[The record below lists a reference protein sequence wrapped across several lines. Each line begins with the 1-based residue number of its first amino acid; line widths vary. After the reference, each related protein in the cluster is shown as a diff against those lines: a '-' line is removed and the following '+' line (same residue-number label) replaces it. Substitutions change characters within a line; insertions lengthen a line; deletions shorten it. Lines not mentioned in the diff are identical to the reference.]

1 MAYTNSRGGEKPS
14 RRSNGPERNSGGEGK
29 KIFNRNDKGRSSDSR
44 GDRKPYGDSPRGSY
58 NDRPRTDRP
67 YNADRSGSDRPYSKD
82 RSYGDKPFNKDRS
95 FGDKPYSKDR
105 KSDRPYN
112 ADRPYNKER
121 ASGSDRPYSSR
132 ASRPEGGDK
141 EFRPYRPAA
150 KKPTDDRPWVARAE
164 RSGKGSVP
172 RGAKGERNRSFKA
185 EKEEYRARKEEGFT
199 SEPRRDAD
207 GFAPREEKRTYSERP
222 SNRTFS
228 NDREERGDRPARSLD
243 GDRKPY
249 Q

>member
-112 ADRPYNKER
+112 ADRPYNRER
-121 ASGSDRPYSSR
+121 ASGSDRT
-132 ASRPEGGDK
+132 AAA
-141 EFRPYRPAA
+141 PA
-150 KKPTDDRPWVARAE
+150 V
-164 RSGKGSVP
+164 
-172 RGAKGERNRSFKA
+172 
-185 EKEEYRARKEEGFT
+185 RKEAT
-199 SEPRRDAD
+199 KNSA
-207 GFAPREEKRTYSERP
+207 RTARP
-222 SNRTFS
+222 LKSQPTTAL
-228 NDREERGDRPARSLD
+228 G
-243 GDRKPY
+243 
-249 Q
+249 